1 MYRSSCSLSVQILYS
16 IHRKYKG
23 NFCEA
28 ILLVYRPIEAL
39 FVLSLISQNLKGFT
53 LIYNFML
60 KQKLLKG
67 KDPKGEWEYSIII
80 ATSMEQGRP
89 KQATSC
95 FGPVQP

>member
-1 MYRSSCSLSVQILYS
+1 MYSSSCSLSVQILYS
-16 IHRKYKG
+16 MHRKYKG

-67 KDPKGEWEYSIII
+67 KDPKGEWEHSI
-80 ATSMEQGRP
+80 ATCMEQGRP